1 MQINPTTSNT
11 VDLPPSQPSN
21 PLFKLVWLAV
31 AVLGAIALGTIAL
44 HRGESINAVWLVVA
58 AVCSYSIA
66 YRYYSLFIAKRVFEL
81 NPRRVTPAHRLK
93 DGLDYVPTNKYVLFG
108 HHFAAIAGAGPLVGP
123 ILAAQ
128 MGYLPGTLWLIIGV
142 MFAGAVQDFTV
153 LFISTRRDGKSLGE
167 MAKEELGNFTGIVVM
182 LGALGVMII
191 ILAVLALVVVKA
203 LAHSPWGLFTI
214 AATIPI
220 ALFMGIYMRYLRPG
234 KIMEVSLIGFVLMMA
249 AIVFGGNVAKDPAM
263 AELFTLSGTQLTWA
277 LMIYGVVAS
286 VLPVWLLL
294 APRDYLSTFLKIG
307 VIAGLALAIVFTMPE
322 LKMPAMTQFVDGTG
336 PVFKGNMFP
345 FLFITIACGAISGFH
360 ALVSSGT
367 TPKLVDNEMD
377 TRAIGYG
384 GMLME
389 SMVGIMAMICATILE
404 PGMYFA
410 INAPAALLG
419 TTPETAAA
427 AVQKLGF
434 VITPEALTSMASQ
447 VGETS
452 IISRTG
458 GAPTFAIGMAHILSN
473 IFSSPAMMGFWYHFA
488 ILFEALFI
496 LTAVDA
502 GTRACRFMVQDTI
515 GIVVPSVKNSHNM
528 GVHLLATLLA
538 VGAWGFFVY
547 QGVIDPLGGINS
559 LWPLFGIGNQILAAM
574 ALTLGTAILF
584 KMKKERYAWVTILP
598 TIFLIIT
605 CLTAG
610 WQKIFHE
617 NPAIGFLAQANKY
630 STAIAKGE
638 ILKPAKTLDEMQT
651 IVFSNYVDA
660 VLCGFFMIVM
670 VVMILATIKVLMN
683 ALAADKPTVVE
694 AEAVYQDP
702 VATSISASH

>member
-1 MQINPTTSNT
+1 MLS
-11 VDLPPSQPSN
+11 
-21 PLFKLVWLAV
+21 KLVWLLVAIIGAV
-31 AVLGAIALGTIAL
+31 ALGTIAL
-44 HRGESINAVWLVVA
+44 HRGESINAVWLVAA

-66 YRYYSLFIAKRVFEL
+66 YRYYSLFIAKKVFEL

-142 MFAGAVQDFTV
+142 VFAGAVQDFTV

-167 MAKEELGNFTGIVVM
+167 MAKDELGAFTGITVM
-182 LGALGVMII
+182 LGALGVMVI

-220 ALFMGIYMRYLRPG
+220 ALLMGIYMRYLRPG
-234 KIMEVSLIGFVLMMA
+234 KIMEVSIIGFVLMMA
-249 AIVFGGNVAKDPAM
+249 AIVFGGDIAKDPAM
-263 AELFTLSGTQLTWA
+263 AELFTLTGTQLTWA

-307 VIAGLALAIVFTMPE
+307 VIVGLALAIVFTMPE
-322 LKMPAMTQFVDGTG
+322 LKMPAVTKFIDGTG
-336 PVFKGNMFP
+336 PVFKGGLFP

-367 TPKLVDNEMD
+367 TPKLVDNEVD

-389 SMVGIMAMICATILE
+389 SMVGIMAMICATILD

-427 AVQKLGF
+427 AIQKLGF
-434 VITPEALTSMASQ
+434 VITPDALTTLAQQ
-447 VGETS
+447 VGESS

-458 GAPTFAIGMAHILSN
+458 GAPTFAIGMAHILSS
-473 IFSSPAMMGFWYHFA
+473 IFGSTAMMGFWYHFA

-515 GIVVPSVKNSHNM
+515 GIVVPSVRGSTNL
-528 GVHLLATLLA
+528 GVHLLATLIA
-538 VGAWGFFVY
+538 VAAWGFFVY

-574 ALTLGTAILF
+574 ALTLGTAVLF
-584 KMKKERYAWVTILP
+584 KMKKQKYAWVTVAP
-598 TIFLIIT
+598 TVFLLIT

-617 NPAIGFLAQANKY
+617 NPAIGFLAQAHKY
-630 STAIAKGE
+630 SAAIAKGE
-638 ILKPAKTLDEMQT
+638 VLKPAKTLDEMQT

-660 VLCGFFMIVM
+660 VLCGFFMIVLIVMM
-670 VVMILATIKVLMN
+670 VGTIRALTK
-683 ALAADKPTVVE
+683 ALASDKPTVVE
-694 AEAVYQDP
+694 GEAIYEDP
-702 VATSISASH
+702 KPLNISAPH

>member
-1 MQINPTTSNT
+1 MQISPTKNSTQST
-11 VDLPPSQPSN
+11 LAS
-21 PLFKLVWLAV
+21 KLMWLVV
-31 AVLGAIALGTIAL
+31 AVVGAFALGTLAL
-44 HRGESINAVWLVVA
+44 HRGESINAVWLVIA
-58 AVCSYSIA
+58 AVCVYSIA
-66 YRYYSLFIAKRVFEL
+66 YRYYSLFIAKKVFEL

-93 DGLDYVPTNKYVLFG
+93 DGLDYVPTNKAVLFG

-128 MGYLPGTLWLIIGV
+128 MGYLPGTLWLLVGV
-142 MFAGAVQDFTV
+142 VFAGAVQDFTV

-167 MAKEELGNFTGIVVM
+167 IAKEELGSFAGIVVM

-203 LAHSPWGLFTI
+203 LTNSPWGFFTI

-220 ALFMGIYMRYLRPG
+220 ALFMGVYMRYLRPG
-234 KIMEVSLIGFVLMMA
+234 KIMEVSIIGFVLMMA
-249 AIVFGGNVAKDPAM
+249 AIIFGENIAQSSLAP
-263 AELFTLSGTQLTWA
+263 LFTLDGKQLVWA
-277 LMIYGVVAS
+277 LVIYGFVAS

-307 VIAGLALAIVFTMPE
+307 VIAGLAIAIVFTMPD
-322 LKMPAMTQFVDGTG
+322 LKMPAVTQFVDGTG
-336 PVFKGNMFP
+336 PVFKGSLFP

-367 TPKLVDNEMD
+367 TPKLVDNEVD

-384 GMLME
+384 AMLME
-389 SMVGIMAMICATILE
+389 SMVGVMAMICATILD

-434 VITPEALTSMASQ
+434 VITPEALTTLAQQ
-447 VGETS
+447 VGESS

-458 GAPTFAIGMAHILSN
+458 GAPTFAIGMAHILSS
-473 IFSSPAMMGFWYHFA
+473 IIGSEAMMGFWYHFA

-502 GTRACRFMVQDTI
+502 GTRACRFMVQDTV
-515 GIVVPSVKNSHNM
+515 GIVIPAFKNSHNLVVNM
-528 GVHLLATLLA
+528 LATLIA
-538 VGAWGFFVY
+538 VSAWGFFVY
-547 QGVIDPLGGINS
+547 QGVVDPLGGINS

-584 KMKKERYAWVTILP
+584 KMKKQQYAWVTVLP
-598 TIFLIIT
+598 TIFLVVT
-605 CLTAG
+605 CMTAG

-630 STAIAKGE
+630 SAALAKGE
-638 ILKPAKTLDEMQT
+638 LIKPAQTMAEMQT
-651 IVFSNYVDA
+651 IVFSNQVNA
-660 VLCGFFMIVM
+660 VLCGFFMIVL
-670 VVMILATIKVLMN
+670 VVMIIASLRTLAN
-683 ALAADKPTVVE
+683 ALKSPTPTVVE
-694 AEAVYQDP
+694 GEAVYKDP
-702 VATSISASH
+702 VPLSANAPH